1 MRKSKWLTLSAMLA
15 GGAILLQ
22 NGCLGAFW
30 KGLSS
35 GWPGGDNKWLGIAV
49 DVANEIVFG

>member
-1 MRKSKWLTLSAMLA
+1 MYKSKWLTLGAMLTS
-15 GGAILLQ
+15 GAVLLQ

-30 KGLSS
+30 QGMSS
-35 GWPGGDNKWLGIAV
+35 GWPADNKWLSIAV